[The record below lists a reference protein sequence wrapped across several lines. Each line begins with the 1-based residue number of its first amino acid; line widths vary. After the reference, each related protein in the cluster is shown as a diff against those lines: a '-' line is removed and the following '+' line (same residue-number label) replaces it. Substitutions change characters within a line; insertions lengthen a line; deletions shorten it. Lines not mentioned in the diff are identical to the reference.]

1 MLLIVVVFYFFKQ
14 KAAYELRISDWS
26 SDVCSSDLQVGSG
39 AAIQGRMLK
48 MALDHHVDIRTEMGV
63 TDLVEEQGRI
73 VGVITEKDGKP
84 WRIEARDGV
93 LINAGGFARNAEL
106 RRKYG
111 PQPSS
116 TDCANANPGRTGTI
130 AEIARAPR
138 AAAALT

>member
-1 MLLIVVVFYFFKQ
+1 MMKIG
-14 KAAYELRISDWS
+14 LRMIRNKI
-26 SDVCSSDLQVGSG
+26 LGIHQVGSG

-93 LINAGGFARNAEL
+93 LINAGGFRSEE
-106 RRKYG
+106 RRVG
-111 PQPSS
+111 NECVS
-116 TDCANANPGRTGTI
+116 TCKSRWSPF
-130 AEIARAPR
+130 P
-138 AAAALT
+138 

>member
-1 MLLIVVVFYFFKQ
+1 
-14 KAAYELRISDWS
+14 
-26 SDVCSSDLQVGSG
+26 
-39 AAIQGRMLK
+39 

-116 TDCANANPGRTGTI
+116 IEWTNANPGDPGEMI
-130 AEIARAPR
+130 AIARAPG
-138 AAAALT
+138 AAVALTESAVWIPPSDPPAGPPDRNGVVSGRGGAVRGA

>member
-1 MLLIVVVFYFFKQ
+1 MIRNKSLGIHP
-14 KAAYELRISDWS
+14 
-26 SDVCSSDLQVGSG
+26 VGSG
-39 AAIQGRMLK
+39 AAIQGRMIK

-111 PQPSS
+111 PPPSS
-116 TDCANANPGRTGTI
+116 IEWTNANPGDTGQMI
-130 AEIARAPR
+130 EIAGATGAPVAR
-138 AAAALT
+138 PAPAGWHPPSVPERK

>member
-1 MLLIVVVFYFFKQ
+1 MMKIG
-14 KAAYELRISDWS
+14 LRMIRNKI
-26 SDVCSSDLQVGSG
+26 LGIHQVGSG

-84 WRIEARDGV
+84 WRIAARDGV

-111 PQPSS
+111 TQPSS
-116 TDCANANPGRTGTI
+116 IEWTNANHGHTDEQI
-130 AEIARAPR
+130 EIAHTQDRKHVVDGKVVNGRVEPR
-138 AAAALT
+138 GP

>member
-1 MLLIVVVFYFFKQ
+1 
-14 KAAYELRISDWS
+14 
-26 SDVCSSDLQVGSG
+26 
-39 AAIQGRMLK
+39 MLK

-93 LINAGGFARNAEL
+93 LINAGGFARNDEL

-111 PQPSS
+111 PPPSS
-116 TDCANANPGRTGTI
+116 SEWNNANPRDTGEMIEITRAHGPAVDLTDQAGRIHPAVPPDRPPAST
-130 AEIARAPR
+130 APP
-138 AAAALT
+138 

>member
-1 MLLIVVVFYFFKQ
+1 MMKIG
-14 KAAYELRISDWS
+14 LRMIRNKI
-26 SDVCSSDLQVGSG
+26 LGIHQVGSG

-116 TDCANANPGRTGTI
+116 KIGRAHVGTTVTNAHHV
-130 AEIARAPR
+130 
-138 AAAALT
+138 

>member
-1 MLLIVVVFYFFKQ
+1 
-14 KAAYELRISDWS
+14 
-26 SDVCSSDLQVGSG
+26 
-39 AAIQGRMLK
+39 
-48 MALDHHVDIRTEMGV
+48 MGV

-116 TDCANANPGRTGTI
+116 IEWTNANPGDTGEMI
-130 AEIARAPR
+130 EIARAHG
-138 AAAALT
+138 AAVDLTDQAVSSEERRVGKECVSTCRSRWSPFT